1 MSAVR
6 SIRAAFVFL
15 TRIPVGGFPYPE
27 HAWRWAPA
35 WFPLVGVIVGAG
47 SGVAHWAALHIDAT
61 VASVIALIVSVLLT
75 GAFHEDGLAD
85 TADAMGGAHGGKQLL
100 EILKDSRIGTYGA
113 VALVLSLGL
122 RVSCLTA
129 LAGAALPALVICH
142 TVARTF
148 PVWMI
153 ATMSYVTGDRA
164 KGSAISQAGTAQAVV
179 ASVVC
184 GSVLTVAVWR
194 GWFSLAALGASL
206 GVTAVMALL
215 LGLWFRRR
223 AGGITGDFLG
233 ATEQVGECAVLLTL
247 LAFATQ
253 GG

>member
-1 MSAVR
+1 MR

-15 TRIPVGGFPYPE
+15 SRIPLGGFPYPE
-27 HAWRWAPA
+27 QAWRWAPA
-35 WFPLVGVIVGAG
+35 WFPLVGVTVGG
-47 SGVAHWAALHIDAT
+47 LSGAAHWAALHVDAT

-100 EILKDSRIGTYGA
+100 DILKDSRIGTYGA
-113 VALVLSLGL
+113 VALVLSLAL
-122 RVSCLTA
+122 RVSCLTG
-129 LAGAALPALVICH
+129 LAEAALPALVVCH

-153 ATMSYVTGDRA
+153 ATVPYVTGDRA
-164 KGSAISQAGTAQAVV
+164 KGSAIAQARLPQAAV

-184 GSVLTVAVWR
+184 CVLLAVAVWR
-194 GWFSLAALGASL
+194 GWFSPTALGVSVGAA
-206 GVTAVMALL
+206 GVMALL
-215 LGLWFRRR
+215 LSLWFRRR

-247 LAFATQ
+247 LAFTTH